1 MRVSGGCWRRGQSVR
16 EGGVARHEVGGGGPE
31 RGARAGL

>member
-16 EGGVARHEVGGGGPE
+16 EGGVARNEVGGGGD
-31 RGARAGL
+31 RGALAGL